1 MIALIGFC
9 GYCHYCGI
17 SGRGIPR
24 SDDRRRISMD
34 YGVCVCMMSR
44 DQWHENERQNLTDFA
59 RSCVLILAGLIFWY
73 GAVLPPGNG
82 GDVRRRS
89 VTDQMQKQKNPRFPE
104 GLFMVELDRIE
115 LTTS

>member
-1 MIALIGFC
+1 
-9 GYCHYCGI
+9 
-17 SGRGIPR
+17 
-24 SDDRRRISMD
+24 
-34 YGVCVCMMSR
+34 MMSR

-59 RSCVLILAGLIFWY
+59 RSCALILAGLIFWY
-73 GAVLPPGNG
+73 SAVLPPGNG